1 MSYEK
6 VIPIY
11 GPAQSITI
19 TNLGYNYDWLQNVFL
34 SSYSVGLPSLT
45 AIDRHTGL
53 RRVSAICPPFEGF
66 LVPTSAYKVIDR
78 NNFYLNLSTFQLV
91 DNGYIDVIF
100 ENVAGYTKL
109 TDINHILL
117 YETPTQPTVIPPTP
131 VTPIIFTPAPTTDTD
146 SDGYTD
152 SDETIAGTDPNDPS
166 SFPVSLFN
174 VFNNI

>member
-34 SSYSVGLPSLT
+34 SSYSVGFPSLT

-78 NNFYLNLSTFQLV
+78 NNLYLNLSSFQF
-91 DNGYIDVIF
+91 DDSGYIDVIF

-109 TDINHILL
+109 TDVNCILQ
-117 YETPTQPTVIPPTP
+117 Y
-131 VTPIIFTPAPTTDTD
+131 
-146 SDGYTD
+146 
-152 SDETIAGTDPNDPS
+152 
-166 SFPVSLFN
+166 N
-174 VFNNI
+174 V